1 MSFYILLSSFRYFY
15 KMVIS
20 LYYWL
25 DHEIEIHLKKDDQ
38 GSSLYNPFL
47 IVWFEQILNNSRF
60 FWSLNDGQVHS
71 KFSLAHN
78 SSLIAGT
85 NWTGNHITSWIWQ
98 QTWRILKTMFKIIK
112 KCYKNVMEQL
122 KKKIVK
128 ERIVNIHKYY
138 RANVS
143 KKS

>member
-1 MSFYILLSSFRYFY
+1 MMTSFYKKVDMEFINYSGSDFLWAFIYYFHTFGTFVKWSFR
-15 KMVIS
+15 
-20 LYYWL
+20 LYYWY
-25 DHEIEIHLKKDDQ
+25 EIEIHLKKDDQ

-98 QTWRILKTMFKIIK
+98 QTWWILKTLFKKIIK
-112 KCYKNVMEQL
+112 NVI
-122 KKKIVK
+122 K
-128 ERIVNIHKYY
+128 
-138 RANVS
+138 
-143 KKS
+143 